1 MANVINL
8 IGEKQK
14 RAWGQLK
21 KTLAQ
26 IKRARAARTAEVLT
40 SRLQRAQRKLERETR
55 EAGEAAPHSPRLTV
69 VPPDDPRD

>member
-26 IKRARAARTAEVLT
+26 IKRARAARVDEILR

-55 EAGEAAPHSPRLTV
+55 EAGEAAPPPRLTV
-69 VPPDDPRD
+69 VPPDDTRH